1 MFDLS
6 ILKVL
11 VLGVLALV
19 IFGPDQLPK
28 MAAQAGKALRDLRR
42 LAEVAKS
49 DLQDGLGPE
58 FRDFDINDLNPRHFV
73 RKHFWDELDVDG
85 DGGPAGPGGGPG
97 RVLRE
102 PAASTLLAPGER
114 PPYDSEAT

>member
-6 ILKVL
+6 IFKIL

-19 IFGPDQLPK
+19 IFGPDQLPR

-42 LAEVAKS
+42 LAEVAKT
-49 DLQDGLGPE
+49 DLQQGLGPE
-58 FRDFDINDLNPRHFV
+58 FGDFDINDLNPRHFV
-73 RKHFWDELDVDG
+73 RKHFWDELELDEDG
-85 DGGPAGPGGGPG
+85 NGGSMPG
-97 RVLRE
+97 RSRVPRE
-102 PAASTLLAPGER
+102 PAGSALLAPGEQ

>member
-1 MFDLS
+1 VPPVFDLS
-6 ILKVL
+6 IWKVL

-49 DLQDGLGPE
+49 DLTEGLGPE
-58 FRDFDINDLNPRHFV
+58 FHDFDINDLNPRNFV
-73 RKHFWDELDVDG
+73 RKHFWDELDVEG
-85 DGGPAGPGGGPG
+85 DGSGDGRPG

-102 PAASTLLAPGER
+102 PAGSTLLAPGER